1 MIEAARAMEIV
12 GTPEIADALRKYK
25 YVTGTLFHTDA
36 SDDYTFQKDY
46 CLLYKLDQGY
56 SEKFLNA
63 FFCYMEKMKDESGIS
78 FRDALE
84 ELQKVEGKNEMVA
97 ASLLV
102 HTVNPRFPIWNPE
115 LAQELFSIKHL
126 DEDAS
131 VERCCKVYEDF
142 SDAFY
147 AYANSPEGN
156 VLVRAFDAKFPS
168 AEVPEFIKVAF
179 IVWGDIADKAK
190 SN

>member
-1 MIEAARAMEIV
+1 MIGEARAMEIV
-12 GTPEIADALRKYK
+12 GTPEVADALRKYK

-36 SDDYTFQKDY
+36 SDDYTYQKEF
-46 CLLYKLDQGY
+46 CLLYKMDQGY
-56 SEKFLNA
+56 SEKFMNA
-63 FFCYMEKMKDESGIS
+63 FFSYMEKMKAESGIS

-84 ELQKVEGKNEMVA
+84 EFQKVEGKNEMVA

-115 LAQELFSIKHL
+115 LAMNLFGIKNPE
-126 DEDAS
+126 EDAS
-131 VERCCKVYEDF
+131 IERCCKVYEDF
-142 SDAFY
+142 SNAFY
-147 AYANSPEGN
+147 AYASSPEGN
-156 VLVRAFDAKFPS
+156 VLVHAFDAKFPS

-190 SN
+190 